1 MTIINIEN
9 VSKAFADK
17 IILQNASYGIE
28 ENSKIGIIGINGT
41 GKTTLLK
48 MIAGLEETDEGQITR
63 KNGLRIAY
71 LPQNPEFPEKTDI
84 LTCVLQ
90 GSSLAKGSTTG
101 GGASGLAM
109 GSNYEMDEWTRESE
123 AKNILNRLGITDHV
137 AFIDH
142 LSGGQKKRVAL
153 ARTLMSPADVLIL
166 DEPTNHIDNEMATW
180 LEEYLRKFRGA
191 IIMVTHDRYFLD
203 RVTNQILEVSHG
215 NLYGYAVSTEAGN
228 AVSNTNAEGSAYTR
242 FLELKSEREERE
254 LASER
259 KRQTILR
266 GEIEWAKRGARAR
279 TTKQKARLER
289 LELLKNASGPVS
301 DASVAM
307 EAVTGRMGK
316 KTIELKNVSKGFGDR
331 QLITDFSYIVLRG
344 QRLGI
349 IGPNGCGKST
359 LMNLLAGQLTPDSGS
374 IEVGETIKI
383 GYFAQEEALMDP
395 DQRVIDYIRDV
406 AEYIPTKDGTIS
418 ASQMLERF
426 LFDGSM
432 QYSLIRK
439 LSGGERRR
447 LYLLRVLAQGANVLL
462 LDEPTNDLDIATLTI
477 LEDFV
482 ETFNG
487 IIITVSHDRYFL
499 DAVVDRIFAF
509 EDGHLQQ
516 YEGGYTEYL
525 EAKARREA
533 AAIGSGQVKGA
544 PAPKTTAAGSK
555 TSAIANSSKDWKEAR
570 KQNQPIK
577 LKFTYKEQREF
588 ETIDD
593 DIAALEEKLSDI
605 EAQMEEYASSYTK
618 LTELTAEK
626 EAVEAELE
634 EKMER
639 WEYLNDLAEKIANQ

>member
-28 ENSKIGIIGINGT
+28 ENSKVGIIGINGT

-84 LTCVLQ
+84 LSCVLQ
-90 GSSLAKGSTTG
+90 GSSIAKE
-101 GGASGLAM
+101 GAAGLAL
-109 GSNYEMDEWTRESE
+109 GNNYEMDEWTRESE
-123 AKNILNRLGITDHV
+123 AKSILNRLGILDHT
-137 AFIDH
+137 ALIDH

-289 LELLKNASGPVS
+289 LELLKNATGPIS

-316 KTIELKNVSKGFGDR
+316 KTIELKNVSKGFEGR

-395 DQRVIDYIRDV
+395 NQRVIDYIRDV
-406 AEYIPTKDGTIS
+406 AEYIPTKDGSIS

-477 LEDFV
+477 LEDFL

-509 EDGHLQQ
+509 EDGKLQQ

-525 EAKARREA
+525 ETKMRREA
-533 AAIGSGQVKGA
+533 VQSAS
-544 PAPKTTAAGSK
+544 APKTTAVGGKASG
-555 TSAIANSSKDWKEAR
+555 AADSSKDWK
-570 KQNQPIK
+570 QNRPTK
-577 LKFTYKEQREF
+577 LKFTFKEQREF

-593 DIAALEEKLSDI
+593 DIAALEDKLAVI
-605 EAQMEEYASSYTK
+605 ETQMEEYASSYTK

>member
-28 ENSKIGIIGINGT
+28 ENSKVGIIGINGT
-41 GKTTLLK
+41 GKTTLLR

-90 GSSLAKGSTTG
+90 GSSVAS

-109 GSNYEMDEWTRESE
+109 GSNFEMDEWTRESE
-123 AKNILNRLGITDHV
+123 AKNILNRLGIADHT
-137 AFIDH
+137 ALIDH

-180 LEEYLRKFRGA
+180 LEEYLRKFKGA

-228 AVSNTNAEGSAYTR
+228 AVSNTNAAGSAYTR
-242 FLELKSEREERE
+242 FLELKAEREERE

-289 LELLKNASGPVS
+289 LEVLKNTASPIS

-331 QLITDFSYIVLRG
+331 QLISDFSYIVLRG

-359 LMNLLAGQLTPDSGS
+359 LMNLLAGQLTPDSGT

-383 GYFAQEEALMDP
+383 GYFAQEEAIMDP
-395 DQRVIDYIRDV
+395 NQRVIDYIRDV
-406 AEYIPTKDGTIS
+406 AEYIPTKDGSVS

-477 LEDFV
+477 LEDFL
-482 ETFNG
+482 ETFDG

-509 EDGHLQQ
+509 ENGYLQQ

-525 EAKARREA
+525 EAKMRREA
-533 AAIGSGQVKGA
+533 MQSAS
-544 PAPKTTAAGSK
+544 APKTTAAVGK
-555 TSAIANSSKDWKEAR
+555 AAAAAGSSKDWK
-570 KQNQPIK
+570 QNQPTK
-577 LKFTYKEQREF
+577 LKFSFKEQREF

-593 DIAALEEKLSDI
+593 DIAALEDKLAAI

-618 LTELTAEK
+618 LTELTVEK
-626 EAVEAELE
+626 EQIEAQLE

-639 WEYLNDLAEKIANQ
+639 WEYLNDLAEKIANQK

>member
-28 ENSKIGIIGINGT
+28 ENSKVGIIGINGT

-90 GSSLAKGSTTG
+90 GSSVAS

-109 GSNYEMDEWTRESE
+109 GSNFEMDEWTRESE
-123 AKNILNRLGITDHV
+123 AKNILNRLGITDHN
-137 AFIDH
+137 ALIDH

-180 LEEYLRKFRGA
+180 LEEYLRKFKGA

-242 FLELKSEREERE
+242 FLELKAEREERE

-289 LELLKNASGPVS
+289 LEVLKNTAAPIS

-331 QLITDFSYIVLRG
+331 QLISDFSYIVLRG

-359 LMNLLAGQLTPDSGS
+359 LMNLLAGQLTPDSGT

-395 DQRVIDYIRDV
+395 NQRVIDYIRDV
-406 AEYIPTKDGTIS
+406 AEYIPTKDGSIS

-477 LEDFV
+477 LEDFL
-482 ETFNG
+482 ETFDG

-509 EDGHLQQ
+509 ENGYLQQ

-525 EAKARREA
+525 EAKQRREA
-533 AAIGSGQVKGA
+533 EQGA
-544 PAPKTTAAGSK
+544 VAPKTTAAVGKAAAAAGS
-555 TSAIANSSKDWKEAR
+555 NKDW
-570 KQNQPIK
+570 KQNQPTK
-577 LKFTYKEQREF
+577 LKFSFKEQREF

-593 DIAALEEKLSDI
+593 DIAALEDKLAAI

-626 EAVEAELE
+626 EEIEAQLE

-639 WEYLNDLAEKIANQ
+639 WEYLNDLAEKIANQK